1 MNYISIELFS
11 REASQKP
18 LQQSKCRPENE
29 AERQAR
35 ATWEMKELENI
46 LWFRGRGR
54 LWLKADFI
62 TALCFIVLPLIV
74 CYFTNWRILAT
85 PETLPQSSLSAP
97 FFQHHFCLY
106 FTFGNTCNS
115 SSFFIIIIFVL
126 VTCSQQSLMLPLQ
139 KEDSLKAQRM
149 VSIFFLAIKY
159 F

>member
-62 TALCFIVLPLIV
+62 TALCFIVLPWWCTISQTEGFWQPQKP
-74 CYFTNWRILAT
+74 YFN
-85 PETLPQSSLSAP
+85 QVY
-97 FFQHHFCLY
+97 QHHF
-106 FTFGNTCNS
+106 FNTIS
-115 SSFFIIIIFVL
+115 
-126 VTCSQQSLMLPLQ
+126 
-139 KEDSLKAQRM
+139 
-149 VSIFFLAIKY
+149 VSISLLVILAIVQAFSLLLYLFWWPAVSNLWCYHFKKRIHWRLRGWLA
-159 F
+159 FFF